1 MKENDQEKKSSKV
14 TTFLKM
20 SELHENKE
28 DSDSSNSTDSGETF
42 LMCNHTPCSL
52 IKYSQVVEIVFG
64 RVFSE
69 FMENTSLSFEYLLKK
84 ARIEYKQAMYP
95 MSFDYGAEIDIPEC
109 VNSKLVFGI
118 KEFKKDGLRVWKE
131 YLEDTDENDNNKTS
145 NISYKL

>member
-1 MKENDQEKKSSKV
+1 
-14 TTFLKM
+14 
-20 SELHENKE
+20 
-28 DSDSSNSTDSGETF
+28 
-42 LMCNHTPCSL
+42 
-52 IKYSQVVEIVFG
+52 
-64 RVFSE
+64 
-69 FMENTSLSFEYLLKK
+69 
-84 ARIEYKQAMYP
+84 MYP

>member
-1 MKENDQEKKSSKV
+1 
-14 TTFLKM
+14 M

-28 DSDSSNSTDSGETF
+28 DSDSSKSTDSGATC
-42 LMCNHTPCSL
+42 LICNHTPCSL
-52 IKYSQVVEIVFG
+52 IKFKPDVEAVFG
-64 RVFSE
+64 KVFHE

-84 ARIEYKQAMYP
+84 ARVEYKKAMYP